1 MKLSYLLLAIAT
13 GSSSLSNTLA
23 VDRVLNAFGQESYGV
38 DVSFP
43 VHYINVLNK
52 EDNPLGDRQSFYDEF
67 MDGCRKHYG
76 GKKGTAACDVT
87 EEDRAEMSLRQP
99 ASMQNYT
106 DTGFKKV
113 QAPKQVFDMLTDY
126 WQKHYDRREEEN
138 WPKGNTYVNH
148 WKAPTYMVN
157 VESGTLRG
165 GGQNFKR
172 KIWNGVKPI
181 LEEWTGMELEP
192 SSMYGIRM
200 YTDGAV
206 LNPHADRIPLI
217 SSCIIN
223 VAQDVDED
231 WPLEVYGR
239 DGLAYNVTMKPGDMV
254 LYESHSLIHGRPF
267 PLKGR
272 YYANIFIHFQPTGKL
287 LRERDTPVLTDADD
301 EDLPI
306 YILRG
311 SPEEDHWL
319 QQHPR
324 RQQVRVRE
332 SPAAA
337 ATPLEQI
344 AHAAATGDVD
354 TIAQFASSEKHL
366 LHQTDKNGWMPIHEA
381 ARGGHVDVV
390 MLLVEHGADINAR
403 THSGEGSSPLNLA
416 VENHGL
422 EHELVEYLSS
432 LGALNIGPD
441 L

>member
-1 MKLSYLLLAIAT
+1 MKPSFLVHAIAT
-13 GSSSLSNTLA
+13 GSMLSTTLA

-43 VHYINVLNK
+43 VHYLNVLNK
-52 EDNPLGDRQSFYDEF
+52 EDNPLGNRQSFYEEF
-67 MDGCRKHYG
+67 IDGCREHYG
-76 GKKGTAACDVT
+76 GKLGSTACDIT
-87 EEDRAEMSLRQP
+87 EEDRADMSLRQP

-113 QAPKQVFDMLTDY
+113 QAPKQVFDMLVDY
-126 WQKHYDRREEEN
+126 WKKNYERREEEN

-148 WKAPTYMVN
+148 WKSPTYMVN

-165 GGQNFKR
+165 GGHNLKR

-206 LNPHADRIPLI
+206 LSPHADRTPLI

-231 WPLEVYGR
+231 WPLEVFGR
-239 DGLAYNVTMKPGDMV
+239 DGLAYNVTMQPGDMV

-267 PLKGR
+267 SLKGR
-272 YYANIFIHFQPTGKL
+272 YFANIFIHFQPTGKL
-287 LRERDTPVLTDADD
+287 LRERDTPVLTDASD

-311 SPEEDHWL
+311 SPEADHWME
-319 QQHPR
+319 QHPPKKH
-324 RQQVRVRE
+324 VRIRE

-344 AHAAATGDVD
+344 AQAAATGDVD
-354 TIAQFASSEKHL
+354 TIAQFASTEEHL

-381 ARGGHVDVV
+381 ARGGHLNVV
-390 MLLVEHGADINAR
+390 KLLVEHGADINSR
-403 THSGEGSSPLNLA
+403 THSGKGSTPMNLA
-416 VENHGL
+416 VDSHGL
-422 EHELVEYLSS
+422 EHEIVEYFSS
-432 LGALNIGPD
+432 LGALNIGPE